1 VKAQPSLGVRKAR
14 REANAL
20 LRRMRAP
27 AGKALDVEAIANL
40 VRLRVERG
48 ELDGAAARLVR
59 VGQHGTIRINARVTD
74 VGSQRFS
81 VAHELG
87 HYVLG
92 HATPEADEPC
102 DGPTVHGYVDRGEEC
117 EANAFAAE
125 LLMPEPHLRRRCEV
139 SPVSLGPARAIA
151 ADFEVSLM
159 AAALRFVELTSE
171 RCALVFAR
179 DRRVAWAS
187 RSETFAPFLERG
199 RLVGRDRLV
208 RARSCPRWLPA
219 RPRRRVDRPRRG
231 GRRGDLRGGRA
242 GAHHGRRHV
251 AAVDP
256 RARRAPVRPR
266 VARPRP
272 RRGRRGCSVVAWF
285 TCAGCA
291 ARSSTR
297 VPDQE
302 P

>member
-199 RLVGRDRLV
+199 RLVDRASVAIDWFERGRVHDGCQPVPGDAWIDHDEAGDVEIFEEAVPVPTMGGVMSLLWIPE
-208 RARSCPRWLPA
+208 RAA
-219 RPRRRVDRPRRG
+219 RPFDR
-231 GRRGDLRGGRA
+231 A
-242 GAHHGRRHV
+242 
-251 AAVDP
+251 
-256 RARRAPVRPR
+256 
-266 VARPRP
+266 
-272 RRGRRGCSVVAWF
+272 
-285 TCAGCA
+285 
-291 ARSSTR
+291 
-297 VPDQE
+297 
-302 P
+302 